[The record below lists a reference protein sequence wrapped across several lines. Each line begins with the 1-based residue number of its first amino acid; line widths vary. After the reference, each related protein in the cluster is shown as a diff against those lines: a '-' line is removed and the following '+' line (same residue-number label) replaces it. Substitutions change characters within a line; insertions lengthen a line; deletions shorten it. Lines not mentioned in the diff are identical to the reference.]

1 MTNGLVV
8 FDTTYGNT
16 EVAAR
21 AVAEV
26 LARSGPVRTLR
37 AADVKPGHLEGIAL
51 LVVGTPSRASRP
63 SDAVRGW
70 LAGLTL
76 GQLDG
81 VHVAAF
87 DTRLDDERHRLAA
100 WWARRVG
107 RAADAVLRRLEE
119 LGGEAASAT
128 DGYRLERGTGP
139 LLEGET
145 DRARAWAAA
154 LLMSVASLAPQPASD
169 SATDD
174 AL

>member
-1 MTNGLVV
+1 MTNVLVV

-26 LARSGPVRTLR
+26 LARSGPIRTLR
-37 AADVKPGHLEGIAL
+37 AADVKPGHLEGVTL

-70 LAGLTL
+70 LAGLRL

-81 VHVAAF
+81 VAVAAF

-107 RAADAVLRRLEE
+107 RAADTVSSRLVE
-119 LGGEAASAT
+119 LGGEVVAAP
-128 DGYRLERGTGP
+128 DGYRLERATGP

-154 LLMSVASLAPQPASD
+154 LAAAAPSLAGER
-169 SATDD
+169 
-174 AL
+174 ALSEP

>member
-1 MTNGLVV
+1 LNSLVV

-16 EVAAR
+16 EMVAR

-26 LARSGPVRTLR
+26 LARHGPVRTLR
-37 AADVKPGHLEGIAL
+37 AADVKAGHLDGVTL

-76 GQLDG
+76 GQLAG
-81 VHVAAF
+81 VRVATF
-87 DTRLDDERHRLAA
+87 DTRLDDDRHRLAA

-107 RAADAVLRRLEE
+107 RAADAVLARLEDV
-119 LGGEAASAT
+119 GGDRAAAP
-128 DGYRLERGTGP
+128 DGYRLERVTGP

-145 DRARAWAAA
+145 KRARAWAAT
-154 LLMSVASLAPQPASD
+154 LAAPAST
-169 SATDD
+169 SERGAGVSEG
-174 AL
+174 

>member
-1 MTNGLVV
+1 MSSLVV

-16 EVAAR
+16 EMAAR

-26 LARSGPVRTLR
+26 LARRGPVRTLR
-37 AADVKPGHLEGIAL
+37 AADVKPGHLEGVTL
-51 LVVGTPSRASRP
+51 LVVGTPSRGSRP

-81 VHVAAF
+81 VRVVAF
-87 DTRLDDERHRLAA
+87 DTRLDDDRHRLAA

-107 RAADAVLRRLEE
+107 RAADAVLARLQD
-119 LGGEAASAT
+119 LGGEPVAAT
-128 DGYRLERGTGP
+128 DGFRLERGIGP

-145 DRARAWAAA
+145 NRARAWAGALVEAHEPSARERGDAA
-154 LLMSVASLAPQPASD
+154 
-169 SATDD
+169 
-174 AL
+174 

>member
-1 MTNGLVV
+1 MSALVV

-16 EVAAR
+16 EMAAR

-26 LARSGPVRTLR
+26 LARYGPVRTLR
-37 AADVKPGHLEGIAL
+37 AADVKPGHLEGVTL

-70 LAGLTL
+70 LAGIAL
-76 GQLDG
+76 GQLAG

-107 RAADAVLRRLEE
+107 RAADAVLARLED
-119 LGGEAASAT
+119 LGGESASGA
-128 DGYRLERGTGP
+128 DGYRLERATGP

-145 DRARAWAAA
+145 DRARAWADTLALAEGVRRAA
-154 LLMSVASLAPQPASD
+154 GSVGEPS
-169 SATDD
+169 SA
-174 AL
+174 